1 MITAEEARNI
11 SENNRFNY
19 IEGKIKLAANEG
31 LRSISLDNYFLKDD
45 EKEKL
50 SQLGYQLSYGH
61 GGKRGVFDIIS
72 W

>member
-50 SQLGYQLSYGH
+50 SQLGYKVSFGQ

>member
-31 LRSISLDNYFLKDD
+31 LRSISLDNFFLKDD

-50 SQLGYQLSYGH
+50 NQLGYKISYAQ
-61 GGKRGVFDIIS
+61 GGKRGLFDIIS